1 MRYIDIHS
9 HLNLPEFKDD
19 IETVVAAMHAHDV
32 ATIIVGVDQETSESA
47 VAIAQTSS
55 NLFACIGHHPTDNN
69 TELFDIDFYRTLAS
83 NQKVVAIGECG
94 LDYFRL
100 KGDMAEEKKRQ
111 KEIFIKQ
118 IELALELDLPLMI
131 HARPTKG
138 TMDAYQD
145 VIDVLKAHKKAN
157 PKLRGN
163 VHFFVGDISIAK
175 EFLALG
181 FTMSF
186 TGVLTFSSD
195 YDETVRFLPM
205 ESILCETDA
214 PFVAPVPYRGKRCE
228 PPYVREV
235 VSRIAELK
243 DLPLESVREALLA
256 NAKRVFALQ
265 LS

>member
-1 MRYIDIHS
+1 MRYVDIHS

-19 IETVVAAMHAHDV
+19 IEAVVAEMHAHDV
-32 ATIIVGVDQETSESA
+32 ATIVVGVDQETSESA
-47 VAIAQTSS
+47 VTIAQTSN
-55 NLFACIGHHPTDNN
+55 NLFACIGQHPTDNG
-69 TELFDIDFYRTLAS
+69 TEPFDVNFYRTLAR
-83 NQKVVAIGECG
+83 NPKVVAIGECG

-100 KGDMAEEKKRQ
+100 KGETADEKKRQ
-111 KEIFIKQ
+111 KDIFAKQ

-145 VIDVLKAHKKAN
+145 VIDMFKVHKEMN

-163 VHFFVGDISIAK
+163 VHFFVGDIPIVK
-175 EFLALG
+175 EFLSLG

-195 YDETVRFLPM
+195 YDETVRFLPI

-228 PPYVREV
+228 PLYVREV

-243 DLPLESVREALLA
+243 GLPLESVREALLA
-256 NAKRVFALQ
+256 NAKRVFGL
-265 LS
+265 